1 MRSVGILLSVVL
13 SSSAQR
19 FAIRSCRRSAWLMI
33 TTQAV
38 FVTVKFNSIHKHRSV
53 GRLLELKG
61 FRLIQTFFIQLAGF
75 IFPSETVEIAASQ
88 SLEENKSLSEK

>member
-1 MRSVGILLSVVL
+1 
-13 SSSAQR
+13 
-19 FAIRSCRRSAWLMI
+19 
-33 TTQAV
+33 
-38 FVTVKFNSIHKHRSV
+38 V